1 MSRTVNFAAYP
12 SEIASGT
19 DNPYAWKTPKEGVRR
34 LEALDRLTCQ
44 IGFDLHLYQ
53 RK

>member
-19 DNPYAWKTPKEGVRR
+19 DNPYSGYGQVT
-34 LEALDRLTCQ
+34 
-44 IGFDLHLYQ
+44 IGYGGG
-53 RK
+53 